1 MCYILAKKVIKEVFF
16 VMKKY
21 LLVNLTILF
30 AAAFLWAADAVVDR
44 ESDLDIEASGTASWG
59 VDLGIKDGTTGSD
72 GKLKDT
78 ETRHGFKNEA
88 SWKVK
93 FPLIKKGDRVSKK
106 DDVPVYGEVT
116 LKDIELNIQSENKNE
131 GKFGFDGKVDKLEA
145 ALYFYGFSLR
155 VYNKPDFT
163 TNYAQIWK
171 PTDVDDYK
179 EDPYKFAPGFNG
191 QGVRFGYANKA
202 LMDLNVGVSF
212 GSNGNW
218 EAEAKPDGVDWSK
231 SFEVKE
237 IDATKEAKNVP
248 DDKVWLNPSNLSQQI
263 VSVPQGSKMSVVEFA
278 KKNGSSGLHSK
289 YAAGIDFSM
298 TPIEKLL
305 SVAFKLN
312 ATLVNAKNYEGAG
325 SKYMLSNN
333 ILAFGVEVKS
343 QPIDGLTL
351 KFGLDSGAMLLTK
364 NKNSDNKELKA
375 LAVDALVSAEY
386 KWVSGGVYIAS
397 PGTNV
402 ISATDFSGYNTKTN
416 ANAKSVHITD
426 FSVFAKFETKAKEDD
441 ASHLVKG
448 LDAGAFIGMYRLMSF
463 VNRNTD
469 SDLSKKATIPLLM
482 KVWGAY
488 TLNLSDSSTIKPF
501 ADIWV
506 ETNHLNKDKDGYVLG
521 LAYDLG
527 VEYVPVEK
535 VTVTAKWSQGV
546 ITKNMYVANVTGAVI
561 KNGVLDPQAH
571 KGQLVLSLKVAY

>member
-1 MCYILAKKVIKEVFF
+1 MCYILAKKLIKEVFF

>member
-1 MCYILAKKVIKEVFF
+1 
-16 VMKKY
+16 MKKY

-171 PTDVDDYK
+171 PEDVDDYK

-237 IDATKEAKNVP
+237 IDATKKPQTVP
-248 DDKVWLNPSNLSQQI
+248 DDKVWLDPSDLSKPPI
-263 VSVPQGSKMSVVEFA
+263 YSVTSGKKSVVEFA

-289 YAAGIDFSM
+289 YAAGVDFSM

-312 ATLVNAKNYEGAG
+312 ATFANAKKYEGAG

-351 KFGLDSGAMLLTK
+351 KFGLDSGAMLKTG
-364 NKNSDNKELKA
+364 NVNSDGKALKA

-402 ISATDFSGYNTKTN
+402 ISATDFSGENGKDKDGKNKY
-416 ANAKSVHITD
+416 ITD

-441 ASHLVKG
+441 PSHLVKG
-448 LDAGAFIGMYRLMSF
+448 LDAGAFIGMYRLMTF

-469 SDLSKKATIPLLM
+469 SDLLKKATIPLLM

-501 ADIWV
+501 ADLWV
-506 ETNHLNKDKDGYVLG
+506 ETNHLNKIEEKNPDGYVLG

>member
-1 MCYILAKKVIKEVFF
+1 
-16 VMKKY
+16 MKKY

-364 NKNSDNKELKA
+364 NKNSDGKELKA

-469 SDLSKKATIPLLM
+469 VDVSDKFWGKKMTIPLLM

-501 ADIWV
+501 ADLWV
-506 ETNHLNKDKDGYVLG
+506 ETNHLNKNGDGYVLG

-535 VTVTAKWSQGV
+535 VTVTAKWSQGE

-571 KGQLVLSLKVAY
+571 KGKFVLSLKVAY

>member
-1 MCYILAKKVIKEVFF
+1 
-16 VMKKY
+16 MKKY

-501 ADIWV
+501 ADLWV
-506 ETNHLNKDKDGYVLG
+506 ETNHLNKNGDGYVLG

>member
-1 MCYILAKKVIKEVFF
+1 
-16 VMKKY
+16 MKKY

-364 NKNSDNKELKA
+364 NKNSDGKELKA

-469 SDLSKKATIPLLM
+469 SDLSKKMTIPLLM

-535 VTVTAKWSQGV
+535 VTVTAKWEQGA

-571 KGQLVLSLKVAY
+571 KGKFVLSLKVAY

>member
-1 MCYILAKKVIKEVFF
+1 
-16 VMKKY
+16 MKKY

-59 VDLGIKDGTTGSD
+59 VDLGIKDGTTD
-72 GKLKDT
+72 DKGKPKDT
-78 ETRHGFKNEA
+78 EVRHGFKNEA

-93 FPLIKKGDRVSKK
+93 FPLIKKGDRISRGGAAA
-106 DDVPVYGEVT
+106 DAQVYGEVT

-237 IDATKEAKNVP
+237 IDATKETKTVP
-248 DDKVWLNPSNLSQQI
+248 DDKVWLDPSDLSKPPI
-263 VSVPQGSKMSVVEFA
+263 YAVLQGSKKSVVEFA

-312 ATLVNAKNYEGAG
+312 ATFANAKQYEGAG
-325 SKYMLSNN
+325 SKYMLTNN

-469 SDLSKKATIPLLM
+469 NDPLKKMTIPLLM

-501 ADIWV
+501 ADLWV
-506 ETNHLNKDKDGYVLG
+506 ETNHLNKNGDGYVLG

-535 VTVTAKWSQGV
+535 VTVTAKWSQGE
-546 ITKNMYVANVTGAVI
+546 ITKNMYQTNVTGAVI

-571 KGQLVLSLKVAY
+571 KGKFVLSLKVAY

>member
-1 MCYILAKKVIKEVFF
+1 
-16 VMKKY
+16 MKKY

-59 VDLGIKDGTTGSD
+59 VDLGIKDGTTD
-72 GKLKDT
+72 DKGKPKDT
-78 ETRHGFKNEA
+78 EVRHGFKNEA

-93 FPLIKKGDRVSKK
+93 FPLIKKGDRISRGGAAA
-106 DDVPVYGEVT
+106 DAQVYGEVT

-237 IDATKEAKNVP
+237 IDATKETKTVP
-248 DDKVWLNPSNLSQQI
+248 DDKVWLDPSDLSKPPI
-263 VSVPQGSKMSVVEFA
+263 YAVLQGSKKSVVEFA

-312 ATLVNAKNYEGAG
+312 ATFANAKQYEGAG
-325 SKYMLSNN
+325 SKYMLTNN

-351 KFGLDSGAMLLTK
+351 KFGLDSGAMLPTQ
-364 NKNSDNKELKA
+364 NKDSDGKTLKA

-402 ISATDFSGYNTKTN
+402 ISATDFSGHNTKTN

-469 SDLSKKATIPLLM
+469 SDLSKKMTIPLLM

-535 VTVTAKWSQGV
+535 VTVTAKWEQGA
-546 ITKNMYVANVTGAVI
+546 ITKNMYVANVTDAVI

-571 KGQLVLSLKVAY
+571 KGKFVLSLKVAY

>member
-1 MCYILAKKVIKEVFF
+1 
-16 VMKKY
+16 MKKY

>member
-1 MCYILAKKVIKEVFF
+1 
-16 VMKKY
+16 MKKY

-218 EAEAKPDGVDWSK
+218 EAEEKPDGVDWSK
-231 SFEVKE
+231 PFEVKE
-237 IDATKEAKNVP
+237 IDATKETKTVP
-248 DDKVWLNPSNLSQQI
+248 DDKVWLDPSNLSQP
-263 VSVPQGSKMSVVEFA
+263 VYSVLKGNKASVVEFA

-289 YAAGIDFSM
+289 YAAGVDFSM

-312 ATLVNAKNYEGAG
+312 ATLVNAKKYEGAS

-351 KFGLDSGAMLLTK
+351 KFGLDSGAMLPTK
-364 NKNSDNKELKA
+364 NKDSDGKTLKA

-469 SDLSKKATIPLLM
+469 SDLSKKMTIPLLM

>member
-1 MCYILAKKVIKEVFF
+1 
-16 VMKKY
+16 MKKY

-116 LKDIELNIQSENKNE
+116 LKDIELAIQSKND
-131 GKFGFDGKVDKLEA
+131 KKDFHVDGKVDKLEA

-171 PTDVDDYK
+171 PEDVNDDYK
-179 EDPYKFAPGFNG
+179 EDNYKFAPGFNG

-218 EAEAKPDGVDWSK
+218 EAEEKPDGVDWSK
-231 SFEVKE
+231 PFEVKE

-248 DDKVWLNPSNLSQQI
+248 DDKVWLNPSNLSQRI
-263 VSVPQGSKMSVVEFA
+263 YSVSGGKISVVECA
-278 KKNGSSGLHSK
+278 KKDGSSGLHSK
-289 YAAGIDFSM
+289 YAAGVDFSM

-325 SKYMLSNN
+325 SKYTLSNN

-402 ISATDFSGYNTKTN
+402 ISATDFSGANAKTN

-441 ASHLVKG
+441 PSHLVKG
-448 LDAGAFIGMYRLMSF
+448 LDAGAFIGMYRLMTF

-469 SDLSKKATIPLLM
+469 VDVSDKFWGKKMTIPLLM

-501 ADIWV
+501 ADLWV
-506 ETNHLNKDKDGYVLG
+506 ETNHLNKNGDDYVLG

-535 VTVTAKWSQGV
+535 VTVTAKWSQGE
-546 ITKNMYVANVTGAVI
+546 ITKNMYQTNVTGAVI

-571 KGQLVLSLKVAY
+571 KGKFVLSLKVAY